1 MSSHDFSLHEALN
14 VYISADAYIFEPA
27 NTVPFSAAYPNEK
40 ATEQVLRVDR
50 RTGDMHLQSAH
61 ESSETG
67 HIEGDMVIT
76 CYGIVGY
83 ITLATTE
90 FLIII
95 TSRTASCRLLSQSI
109 YQATDFRLLP
119 ISSSSTTSVIL
130 DNPIEKELVS
140 LVENGLRN
148 GRLWFS
154 YGWDLTNSLQ
164 RQFERAEKS
173 DVPQDAISKEA
184 IWRKADDRFFWNKYL
199 MTRMIDQTERGGQGN
214 DLSKF
219 ILPLLFGS
227 IEMRQSSINNRDLLF
242 CLISRRSRYRAG
254 TRYFTRGI
262 DPDGH
267 TANYNETE
275 QLVLLDPIDR
285 ATGQPLHMGGRVEG
299 RERLSFVQVRGSV
312 PVFWAEVNN
321 LRYKP
326 DLQIMD
332 VPETISALRLHLAE
346 QTRIY
351 NEVWLV
357 NLVNQKGHE
366 QPVKEAFERAMEAIA
381 DPKAHY
387 LYWDFHAECKGLRFD
402 RIQRLVDMMSADLEK
417 MGYFHVV
424 MNPDV
429 TTGTIKPD
437 HRQTGVIR
445 SNCMDCLD
453 RTNVAQ
459 AALAKDALQRQLVK
473 TGILTVKER
482 LEDHPEFMHVFRNV
496 WADHA
501 DTISKAYSGTGALKT
516 DFTRTGM
523 RTKQGMLQDGVNSV
537 TRYVKNNF
545 FDGSRQDS
553 YDLLTGA
560 WIAKRGAIPPLSD
573 TRPLFAK
580 SMPYILAF
588 ALFMMFAGLTFP
600 RAADI
605 AINSYMF
612 LWVILAVLSGTY
624 MWGNGTSYVAWP
636 RLNPPYEILRYEG
649 AGYRSPARGR
659 GMSFVTPAFVGA
671 ANRYQREANKRA
683 KTTRTEEIELGRRKG
698 NLID

>member
-1 MSSHDFSLHEALN
+1 MASPFALHEALN
-14 VYISADAYIFEPA
+14 VYISTDAYTFEPA
-27 NTVPFSAAYPNEK
+27 SPGPTAFASEK
-40 ATEQVLRVDR
+40 AARQSLRVDR
-50 RTGDMHLQSAH
+50 RTGEMRLDEAP
-61 ESSETG
+61 G
-67 HIEGDMVIT
+67 GVAGEGEMVIS

-83 ITLATTE
+83 ITLATTD

-95 TSRTASCRLLSQSI
+95 TSRAASCRLLSHSI

-119 ISSSSTTSVIL
+119 LSPVSTTNAIL
-130 DNPIEKELVS
+130 DHPVEKELVS

-148 GRLWFS
+148 GQLWFS

-164 RQFERAEKS
+164 RQYERAHES
-173 DVPQDAISKEA
+173 GVGQEAAAKEA
-184 IWRKADDRFFWNKYL
+184 IWRRADDRFFWNKYL
-199 MTRMIDQTERGGQGN
+199 MTKLIQQTERGGQGN
-214 DLSKF
+214 DLSRF

-227 IEMRQSSINNRDLLF
+227 IEMRQSVINNRGLLF

-262 DPDGH
+262 DPTGH

-275 QLVLLDPIDR
+275 QLVLLDPPSPDGEK
-285 ATGQPLHMGGRVEG
+285 AAPYPYMGGVARIEG

-312 PVFWAEVNN
+312 PIFWAEVNN

-326 DLQIMD
+326 DLQVMD

-366 QPVKEAFERAMEAIA
+366 QPVKEAFERAMDAVA
-381 DPKAHY
+381 DPKTHY

-402 RIQRLVDMMSADLEK
+402 RVQRLVDLMSQDLEK
-417 MGYFHVV
+417 MGYFHIVTS
-424 MNPDV
+424 PDSSV
-429 TTGTIKPD
+429 SAKPD
-437 HRQTGVIR
+437 QRQTGVIR

-453 RTNVAQ
+453 RTNVVQ
-459 AALAKDALQRQLVK
+459 AAVAKDALQRQLVK
-473 TGILTVKER
+473 TGVLSVKER
-482 LEDHPEFMHVFRNV
+482 LEDHPDFMHVFRHV

-516 DFTRTGM
+516 DFTRTGT
-523 RTKQGMLQDGVNSV
+523 RTKQGMLQDGINSV
-537 TRYVKNNF
+537 SRYVKNNF

-560 WIAKRGAIPPLSD
+560 WVAKRGAIPPLSD
-573 TRPLFAK
+573 TRPFFAK
-580 SMPYILAF
+580 SMPYIFAF
-588 ALFMMFAGLTFP
+588 ALFMLVAGFTFP
-600 RAADI
+600 RAIDFS
-605 AINSYMF
+605 INSYAF
-612 LWVILAVLSGTY
+612 LWILLAALSGSY
-624 MWGNGTSYVAWP
+624 MWGHGVSYVAWP

-659 GMSFVTPAFVGA
+659 GVSLVTPGFVGA
-671 ANRYQREANKRA
+671 VSRHQRDASKRPKSA
-683 KTTRTEEIELGRRKG
+683 RTEEIELGKRKG